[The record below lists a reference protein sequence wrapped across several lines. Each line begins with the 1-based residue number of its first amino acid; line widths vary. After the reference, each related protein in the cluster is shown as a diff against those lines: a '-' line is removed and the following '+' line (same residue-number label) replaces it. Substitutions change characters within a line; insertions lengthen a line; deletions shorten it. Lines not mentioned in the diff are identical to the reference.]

1 MKKKLACIALAA
13 CCALTV
19 CGCGGENG
27 GNKPEHL
34 GLYVAEDGTMMKDGK
49 PYYGVGVNYYSL
61 INGCRVSPRK
71 YDLTKALASL
81 ETLASYDVRVIR
93 FNLGFYSSKEWFDFV
108 QFNLETPHLEALD
121 KIVEKCEQLGIG
133 LIPSFAW
140 NPAAISDAFN
150 EPCNKA
156 FARDDSNTMIWF
168 LGFTKTVVSRY
179 ADSPAIF
186 AWEYGNEQNLSS
198 SIISRYRPE
207 LSAPPQYFG
216 DDSRK
221 KRTDDDY
228 MTYETHQKVLELF
241 AQAVHDADPYHRLIG
256 SGDAAQR
263 PYIWHWAREQEG
275 RDSLEQFEEM
285 FDMTVPGY
293 MTAYSVHEYA
303 HSDSGTAG
311 KAGAALDGNHTFESV
326 DFVDYFTKYLQ
337 QGARTKKAVY
347 MGETG
352 YLAMLPESRDWNG
365 TDEAH
370 SILVTE
376 AILEAAYE
384 TDFPLT
390 LLWTYDDR
398 TLYNAQNHTS
408 YAGGTEHSWNETF
421 VKGKAYLEAI
431 KEVNRKMDE
440 KHTAAQETE

>member
-1 MKKKLACIALAA
+1 M
-13 CCALTV
+13 
-19 CGCGGENG
+19 
-27 GNKPEHL
+27 
-34 GLYVAEDGTMMKDGK
+34 
-49 PYYGVGVNYYSL
+49 
-61 INGCRVSPRK
+61 
-71 YDLTKALASL
+71 
-81 ETLASYDVRVIR
+81 
-93 FNLGFYSSKEWFDFV
+93 
-108 QFNLETPHLEALD
+108 
-121 KIVEKCEQLGIG
+121 
-133 LIPSFAW
+133 
-140 NPAAISDAFN
+140 
-150 EPCNKA
+150 
-156 FARDDSNTMIWF
+156 
-168 LGFTKTVVSRY
+168 
-179 ADSPAIF
+179 
-186 AWEYGNEQNLSS
+186 
-198 SIISRYRPE
+198 
-207 LSAPPQYFG
+207 
-216 DDSRK
+216 
-221 KRTDDDY
+221 
-228 MTYETHQKVLELF
+228 LELF
-241 AQAVHDADPYHRLIG
+241 AQTVHDADPYHRLIG

-275 RDSLEQFEEM
+275 RDTLEQFEEM

-337 QGARTKKAVY
+337 QGARKKKAVY

-352 YLAMLPESRDWNG
+352 YLAMLPDSRDWNG

-376 AILEAAYE
+376 AILQAAYE

-431 KEVNRKMDE
+431 KEFNRKMDE